1 MDRRLH
7 ARLTRDALT
16 DTVRIDVRGSLNEE
30 SRPSLVHLVKQ
41 VRSIGIPSHI
51 LVDLSRAALVESGAL
66 AGLRTLLNGVDEALA
81 PEIAGAGISLVFSGT
96 PDAASPAAG
105 TGVEP
110 LVIADEPAIDLD
122 AGFALGS
129 AGFAQVSAGAPEG
142 TQPPLDAV
150 FGRPLSGYSDQEL
163 FAASDSVFSLLDT
176 SEAFGGAD
184 LLACFNDIGEEI
196 SRRKLLNRLDGP
208 AGEACYDSAG
218 EGQVAS

>member
-1 MDRRLH
+1 MDRKLH

-30 SRPSLVHLVKQ
+30 SRPSLVHLVRQ
-41 VRSIGIPSHI
+41 VRSMGIPSHI
-51 LVDLSRAALVESGAL
+51 LVDLSRAALVESAAL
-66 AGLRTLLNGVDEALA
+66 AGLRALLNGVDEALA
-81 PEIAGAGISLVFSGT
+81 PENAGAGISLVFSGT
-96 PDAASPAAG
+96 PDGASPDAG
-105 TGVEP
+105 TGDEP

-122 AGFALGS
+122 AGFAQG
-129 AGFAQVSAGAPEG
+129 SAGAPEG
-142 TQPPLDAV
+142 TRPPLDAV

-184 LLACFNDIGEEI
+184 LLARFNDIGEEI